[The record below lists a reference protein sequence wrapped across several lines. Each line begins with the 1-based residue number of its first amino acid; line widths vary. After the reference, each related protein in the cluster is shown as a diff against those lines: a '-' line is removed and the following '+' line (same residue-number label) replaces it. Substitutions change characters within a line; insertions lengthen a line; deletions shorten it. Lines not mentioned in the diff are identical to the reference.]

1 MLWDLPVTPPQGT
14 RCFSVLGRFHFI
26 QVFEVQLKNL
36 GTVKFFLWRQ
46 DSVLSRFHWR
56 QVLLYFYLSRMW
68 GWRRYLSSGWIW
80 AGWTGCHSWQW
91 QIFFC
96 LLVHT
101 DLQGP
106 IQPSTH
112 PVGPRDSFLSH
123 KWSGEKLSCDLY
135 IGLKLNSAWHFQ
147 ILLWLS
153 TAA

>member
-1 MLWDLPVTPPQGT
+1 MNRVSFMAVAD
-14 RCFSVLGRFHFI
+14 I
-26 QVFEVQLKNL
+26 
-36 GTVKFFLWRQ
+36 FL
-46 DSVLSRFHWR
+46 F
-56 QVLLYFYLSRMW
+56 
-68 GWRRYLSSGWIW
+68 
-80 AGWTGCHSWQW
+80 AGAS
-91 QIFFC
+91 
-96 LLVHT
+96 